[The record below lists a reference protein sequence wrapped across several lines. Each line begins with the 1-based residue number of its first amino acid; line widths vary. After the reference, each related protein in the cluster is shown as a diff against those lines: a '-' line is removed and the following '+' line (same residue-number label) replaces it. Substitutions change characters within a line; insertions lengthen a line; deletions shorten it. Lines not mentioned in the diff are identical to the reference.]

1 MLVELFV
8 APHGCADCGR
18 AERLVRQVAASYPNV
33 EVREV
38 NVIDAAERVADY
50 RVFTT
55 PFIVIEGTLEFVGVP
70 SEADLRARFEA

>member
-1 MLVELFV
+1 MVVEVFV

-18 AERLVRQVAASYPNV
+18 AERLVRRVAASYPSV

-38 NVIDAAERVADY
+38 NVMDAAERVADY

-55 PFIVIEGTLEFVGVP
+55 PFIVIDSKLEFVGVP
-70 SEADLRARFEA
+70 PEADVRARFDA

>member
-1 MLVELFV
+1 MLVEIFV

-18 AERLVRQVAASYPNV
+18 AERLVRRVAASYPNV

-38 NVIDAAERVADY
+38 NIMDAAERVADY

-55 PFIVIEGTLEFVGVP
+55 PFIVIDRKLEFVGVP
-70 SEADLRARFEA
+70 PEEDLRARFDA

>member
-1 MLVELFV
+1 MVVEIFV

-18 AERLVRQVAASYPNV
+18 AERLVRRVAASYPNV

-38 NVIDAAERVADY
+38 NVIEAAARVAEY

-55 PFIVIEGTLEFVGVP
+55 PFIVIDEKLEFVGLP
-70 SEADLRARFEA
+70 PEADLRARFGE